1 MHSLPTAD
9 PGLAKKL
16 LPISAMTLS
25 GKSILVVEDDK
36 LLSWSLEKSLSKW
49 GLVVHSVYTGAE
61 ALAVLEN
68 SDIEVFL
75 LDYQLP
81 DVDGL
86 RVARQIRKSVPR
98 AVIFLV
104 TAFQLNELEVDP
116 GLIDAYFNKPVDL
129 QQLQQAISGMQSLS
143 EGPAREGVLQP
154 RA

>member
-1 MHSLPTAD
+1 MAC

-16 LPISAMTLS
+16 LPIIAMTMS

-36 LLSWSLEKSLSKW
+36 LLNWSLEKSLSKW
-49 GLVVHSVYTGAE
+49 GFVVHSAFTGAE
-61 ALAVLEN
+61 ALTVLEN
-68 SDIEVFL
+68 SDVEVFL

-86 RVARQIRKSVPR
+86 HVARRIRGSVPH

-129 QQLQQAISGMQSLS
+129 QQLQQAIADMPSLS
-143 EGPAREGVLQP
+143 GRPAREGLLQP